1 MKKKEQLIKKTI
13 SSVNSS
19 LIKFKKGG
27 WIRVERVPSLEQ
39 EVCDT
44 LEKFVEAVFNRECYN
59 RIPEFQNIET
69 LLGGHLFKCK
79 LEEPDEMKK
88 KFKSATVMI
97 VDEKSI
103 IAPDDNLISE
113 LKMVED
119 WIGGKS
125 ISFNSVKVKIKF
137 EVK

>member
-1 MKKKEQLIKKTI
+1 
-13 SSVNSS
+13 
-19 LIKFKKGG
+19 
-27 WIRVERVPSLEQ
+27 
-39 EVCDT
+39 
-44 LEKFVEAVFNRECYN
+44 
-59 RIPEFQNIET
+59 
-69 LLGGHLFKCK
+69 
-79 LEEPDEMKK
+79 MKK